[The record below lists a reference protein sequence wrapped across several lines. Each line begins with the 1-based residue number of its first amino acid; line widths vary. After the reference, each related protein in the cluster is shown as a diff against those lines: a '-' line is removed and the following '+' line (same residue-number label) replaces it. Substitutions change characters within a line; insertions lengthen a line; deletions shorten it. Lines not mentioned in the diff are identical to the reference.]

1 MSALNS
7 LKFVVAK
14 RPTSLP
20 AIVTKRNK
28 LIANLAEQEAIA
40 KAGIDGVAYSATK
53 SKKVVDAEGNT
64 KVLEVGKRVRRWAYT
79 GEDGKL
85 YLTVRY
91 GSKLIE
97 FAKGKQAIEVGD
109 AAGLLQTISV
119 LKAAVAAGELDGQI
133 EVVAAMGKSVYS
145 SK

>member
-20 AIVTKRNK
+20 PIVTKRNK

-64 KVLEVGKRVRRWAYT
+64 KVLEVSKRVRRWTYT
-79 GEDGKL
+79 GVDGKL

-91 GSKLIE
+91 GSKLME

-109 AAGLLQTISV
+109 AAGLLKTLAV
-119 LKAAVAAGELDGQI
+119 LKTAVGAGELDVQI
-133 EVVAAMGKSVYS
+133 NTVARKLI
-145 SK
+145 

>member
-20 AIVTKRNK
+20 PIVTKRNK
-28 LIANLAEQEAIA
+28 LIAKLAEQEAIA
-40 KAGIDGVAYSATK
+40 KAEIDGVQYSATR
-53 SKKVVDAEGNT
+53 SKKLVDAEGNT
-64 KVLEVGKRVRRWAYT
+64 KVLEVSKRVRRWAYT

-91 GSKLIE
+91 GNKLIE
-97 FAKGKQAIEVGD
+97 FAKGKQAIEVGNV
-109 AAGLLQTISV
+109 AGLLKTLSV

-133 EVVAAMGKSVYS
+133 EAVAGAAKRVFASQ
-145 SK
+145 

>member
-20 AIVTKRNK
+20 AIVTKRKK

-40 KAGIDGVAYSATK
+40 KAGIDGVAYSATR
-53 SKKVVDAEGNT
+53 SKKIVDAEGNT

-109 AAGLLQTISV
+109 AAGLLNAIAVIKQ
-119 LKAAVAAGELDGQI
+119 AVAAGELDAQI
-133 EVVAAMGKSVYS
+133 ESVAGAIKLRNA
-145 SK
+145 K

>member
-20 AIVTKRNK
+20 AIVSKRNK
-28 LIANLAEQEAIA
+28 LIANLSEQEAIA
-40 KAGIDGVAYSATK
+40 KAGIDGVAYSATR

-64 KVLEVGKRVRRWAYT
+64 KVVEVGKRVRRWAYT

-97 FAKGKQAIEVGD
+97 FAKGKQAIEVVD
-109 AAGLLQTISV
+109 ATGLLKTLSV
-119 LKAAVAAGELDGQI
+119 LKAAVAAGELDNQI
-133 EVVAAMGKSVYS
+133 EDVAGVIKSRIA
-145 SK
+145 K

>member
-14 RPTSLP
+14 RPTLLP

-40 KAGIDGVAYSATK
+40 KAGIDGVAYSATR

-109 AAGLLQTISV
+109 AAGLLKTLSV
-119 LKAAVAAGELDGQI
+119 LKAVVAAGELDAQI
-133 EVVAAMGKSVYS
+133 ESVS
-145 SK
+145 SSPKRHVCK

>member
-7 LKFVVAK
+7 LKLVVAK

-20 AIVTKRNK
+20 AIVSKRNK
-28 LIANLAEQEAIA
+28 LIANLVEQEAIA
-40 KAGIDGVAYSATK
+40 KAAIDGVAYSATR

-64 KVLEVGKRVRRWAYT
+64 KVVEVGKRVRRWAYT

-85 YLTVRY
+85 YFTVRY

-109 AAGLLQTISV
+109 VAGLLNTLSV
-119 LKAAVAAGELDGQI
+119 LKTAVAAGELDGQI
-133 EVVAAMGKSVYS
+133 EAVAGLANKGFAGK
-145 SK
+145 

>member
-1 MSALNS
+1 M
-7 LKFVVAK
+7 
-14 RPTSLP
+14 
-20 AIVTKRNK
+20 
-28 LIANLAEQEAIA
+28 
-40 KAGIDGVAYSATK
+40 KASIDGIAYSATR
-53 SKKVVDAEGNT
+53 SKKVVDAEGNA

-91 GSKLIE
+91 GNKLIE

-109 AAGLLQTISV
+109 AVGLLQTLSV
-119 LKAAVAAGELDGQI
+119 LKTAVAAGELDMQI
-133 EVVAAMGKSVYS
+133 EAAVGLAKKGLA

>member
-133 EVVAAMGKSVYS
+133 EAVSCLNKAELRK
-145 SK
+145 

>member
-1 MSALNS
+1 MSVLGS

-20 AIVTKRNK
+20 AIVNKRNK
-28 LIANLAEQEAIA
+28 LIANLAEQEAIV
-40 KAGIDGVAYSATK
+40 KASIDGIAYSATR

-64 KVLEVGKRVRRWAYT
+64 KILEVGKRVRRWAYT

-91 GSKLIE
+91 GNRLIE

-109 AAGLLQTISV
+109 AAGLLQTLSV
-119 LKAAVAAGELDGQI
+119 LKTAVAAGELDMQI
-133 EVVAAMGKSVYS
+133 EAAVGVAKRGFV